1 MSFEDAVGAV
11 WGEGFDPYAWASAE
25 TTAHRAQHDGCGAF
39 QTSVLGARALWWTAR
54 AAGARRILE
63 VGTALGY
70 SGLWLADAVG
80 PDGRLDT
87 IEMDAGHCDL
97 ARAVF
102 ARAGFGARV
111 NIFHGSALEVLSG
124 LSGPYDYIS
133 IDIIW
138 HEYPLYYDHFLRL
151 LQPGGVLATSNL
163 FGLHEPGGEREPELE
178 EYLRRLF
185 ADPAYETAVIGTR
198 AYSLR
203 RPDQA

>member
-25 TTAHRAQHDGCGAF
+25 TTGHRDQHADCGAF

-54 AAGARRILE
+54 AAGAQRILE

-70 SGLWLADAVG
+70 SGLWLADAAG
-80 PDGRLDT
+80 PEGRLDT
-87 IEMDAGHCDL
+87 IEMDAGHCEL

-102 ARAGFGARV
+102 ERAGFGDRV
-111 NIFHGSALEVLSG
+111 SVINGSALAVLG
-124 LSGPYDYIS
+124 ELKEPYDYIS

-151 LQPGGVLATSNL
+151 LRPGGVLATSNL
-163 FGLHEPGGEREPELE
+163 FGLHEPGGESEPGLE
-178 EYLRRLF
+178 DYLRRLF
-185 ADPAYETAVIGTR
+185 ADQAYETAVIGTR

-203 RPDQA
+203 RPDSE